1 MKIDVK
7 KWLKTIENAK
17 GKLKP
22 FYDQAEEAVS
32 AYGQEQ
38 DNKPATKADIPIN
51 WSNIKV
57 LGSALYSRS
66 PAPEVRKRNVEN
78 PDPAPKEV
86 SKLLERAI
94 TYQIDV
100 CDFDTHV
107 KNDRDEYLT
116 AGLVCCG

>member
-66 PAPEVRKRNVEN
+66 PAPEVRKRNVERFQSCLS
-78 PDPAPKEV
+78 V
-86 SKLLERAI
+86 QSHIRLTCAI
-94 TYQIDV
+94 
-100 CDFDTHV
+100 
-107 KNDRDEYLT
+107 LT
-116 AGLVCCG
+116 RM